1 MEHTWE
7 IQNLI
12 RTLNDGVVTTASY
25 WCKTE
30 FSGES
35 ARSIGEYYLPVKDAS
50 DPDFISYGN
59 LTEAT
64 VLSWVTGSLDTASMY
79 SKHSASIAER
89 ITYKNSI
96 TTEYGTPWE

>member
-7 IQNLI
+7 INNLK
-12 RTLNDGVVTTASY
+12 RNLSDGLVTTASY

-50 DPDFISYGN
+50 DPDFISYEN
-59 LTEAT
+59 LTQDI
-64 VLSWVTGSLDTASMY
+64 VLGWITGSLDTEAIY
-79 SKHSASIAER
+79 AKHSASIAER
-89 ITYKNSI
+89 IDYLNS
-96 TTEYGTPWE
+96 TTTAKGLPW